1 MTKVQGYVLIGLVV
15 LGLGASLAPRIG
27 PAPKWEYKVVA
38 IGTEGLDRVDKGA
51 ALPHTIQI
59 GADSLREYGDQGWE
73 LVGSF
78 LEMETAFPNFGR
90 GEYVTGLQPNVR
102 PQRLVLIFKRPLG
115 VRAGKVETEK
125 NG

>member
-1 MTKVQGYVLIGLVV
+1 MTKVQGYVLIGLAV
-15 LGLGASLAPRIG
+15 LVLGASLAPRIG

-59 GADSLREYGDQGWE
+59 GVDSLREYGDQGWE
-73 LVGSF
+73 LVVSF

-90 GEYVTGLQPNVR
+90 GEYVTGLQPNIR
-102 PQRLVLIFKRPLG
+102 PQRLVLVFKRPL
-115 VRAGKVETEK
+115 RAGKAKADEQ
-125 NG
+125 